1 MTQFEVIAPTLSHA
15 DEMARVHV
23 QGWKEA
29 YSGLLPAQF
38 YGDDALARRRRMWT
52 SVLSQGAIPE
62 RLRIATSDDTVIG
75 IAYAG
80 AAAGSEPA
88 RELELYMIYLTSDH
102 YGSGAG
108 QALLDAVLGEEPA
121 QLWVAE
127 ENPRAIAFYRRNGF
141 APDGERKVDADAYD
155 LVEIRLVR

>member
-1 MTQFEVIAPTLSHA
+1 MAHFTVTAPTLSHA

-29 YSGLLPAQF
+29 YSGLLPSQF
-38 YGDDALARRRRMWT
+38 YGDDGLLRRRRMWT
-52 SVLSQGAIPE
+52 SILSREAIPD
-62 RLRIATSDDTVIG
+62 RLRVATSADTVIG
-75 IAYAG
+75 IAWAG
-80 AAAGSEPA
+80 PPSGSDPA
-88 RELELYMIYLTSDH
+88 RELELHLIYITSDH

-108 QALLDAVLGEEPA
+108 QALLDAVLGREPA

-141 APDGERKVDADAYD
+141 APDGERKIDADLNNLA
-155 LVEIRLVR
+155 EIRLVR